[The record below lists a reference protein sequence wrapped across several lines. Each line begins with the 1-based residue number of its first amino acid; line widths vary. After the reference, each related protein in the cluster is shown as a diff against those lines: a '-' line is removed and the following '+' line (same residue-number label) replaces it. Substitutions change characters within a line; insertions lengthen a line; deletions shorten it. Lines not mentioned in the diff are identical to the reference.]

1 MVSPRETVGPVTTP
15 TMIST
20 YKYNNMQ
27 YVEEV
32 TAVSK
37 ITIFNAVSVQKQ
49 TQECN
54 WLGQINSE
62 YYLI

>member
-1 MVSPRETVGPVTTP
+1 MVSPTETVGPVTTP
-15 TMIST
+15 TMVST
-20 YKYNNMQ
+20 HKYNNLQ

-32 TAVSK
+32 TAVPK
-37 ITIFNAVSVQKQ
+37 ITNFNAAQKQ

-62 YYLI
+62 HYLI